1 MPGLVRS
8 PLGWH
13 GEETFLFSDRAND
26 QGAMIALI
34 VHGKAG
40 PDLVTRVQANFRKW
54 LHDFWNGNE
63 PLAMGYCIHVLA
75 EACGG
80 SRGEWG
86 TLSES
91 QQSAV
96 VWFFSLLCLPSP
108 ASGESD
114 AAAFYRQA
122 RASGGLAGIARTADI
137 LRG

>member
-1 MPGLVRS
+1 
-8 PLGWH
+8 
-13 GEETFLFSDRAND
+13 
-26 QGAMIALI
+26 MIAQI
-34 VHGKAG
+34 VHGKAT
-40 PDLVTRVQANFRKW
+40 PALVTRVQANFRRW
-54 LHDFWNGNE
+54 LRDFWNGNE

-86 TLSES
+86 TLSEN

-108 ASGESD
+108 ASGEND
-114 AAAFYRQA
+114 AAAFYREA
-122 RASGGLAGIARTADI
+122 RVSGGLADLARTADI